1 MHCNDLGPLTN
12 LVVPRSIFQ
21 FFHGVPSTL
30 KPHSPEA
37 NALLDLC
44 NSVNLTQ
51 LIKEPTWVTENLST
65 LINVIMTSS
74 NNIVEDSGVIVS
86 HINDHFLVYT
96 SLKLKLLKSPSGSV
110 NIRS

>member
-21 FFHGVPSTL
+21 FFHAVPSTL

-37 NALLDLC
+37 NALHDLC

-51 LIKEPTWVTENLST
+51 LIKEPTRVTENLST
-65 LINVIMTSS
+65 LINVI
-74 NNIVEDSGVIVS
+74 
-86 HINDHFLVYT
+86 
-96 SLKLKLLKSPSGSV
+96 
-110 NIRS
+110 

>member
-30 KPHSPEA
+30 KPLSPEA
-37 NALLDLC
+37 NALHDLC

-51 LIKEPTWVTENLST
+51 LIKEPTRVTENLST
-65 LINVIMTSS
+65 LINVI
-74 NNIVEDSGVIVS
+74 
-86 HINDHFLVYT
+86 
-96 SLKLKLLKSPSGSV
+96 
-110 NIRS
+110 